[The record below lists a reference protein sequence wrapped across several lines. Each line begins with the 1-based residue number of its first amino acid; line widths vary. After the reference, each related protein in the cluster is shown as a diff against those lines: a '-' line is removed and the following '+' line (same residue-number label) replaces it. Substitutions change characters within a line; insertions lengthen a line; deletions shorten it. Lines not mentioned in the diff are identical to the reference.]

1 MKKLIGVF
9 VLLSLGACSSNMV
22 KHADVNAPQQKLII
36 DSTVQSMTRLE
47 VVEANAQC
55 KEGNMKGALV
65 FGKRRIG
72 NSEMTTDIVVDVMC
86 VPRY

>member
-1 MKKLIGVF
+1 MKKLIGVS
-9 VLLSLGACSSNMV
+9 LLLMLGACSNMV
-22 KHADVNAPQQKLII
+22 KYADTNAPQQKLII

-47 VVEANAQC
+47 VVEANSQC

>member
-1 MKKLIGVF
+1 MKKLIGVIA
-9 VLLSLGACSSNMV
+9 LLSLGACSNMV
-22 KHADVNAPQQKLII
+22 KYSDSNAPQQKLIL
-36 DSTVQSMTRLE
+36 DSTVQAMTRNE

-55 KEGNMKGALV
+55 QQGNMKGSLI

-86 VPRY
+86 TPKY

>member
-1 MKKLIGVF
+1 MKKLIGVS
-9 VLLSLGACSSNMV
+9 LLLMLGACSSMV
-22 KHADVNAPQQKLII
+22 KYADSNAPQQKLII

-55 KEGNMKGALV
+55 QQGNMKGALV

-72 NSEMTTDIVVDVMC
+72 NSEMTTDIVVDVVC